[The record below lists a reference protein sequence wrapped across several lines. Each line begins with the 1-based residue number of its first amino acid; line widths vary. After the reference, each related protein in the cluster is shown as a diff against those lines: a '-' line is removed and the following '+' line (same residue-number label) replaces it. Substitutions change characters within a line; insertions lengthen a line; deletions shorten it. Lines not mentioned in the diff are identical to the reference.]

1 MISPAAG
8 TFCEIPFLN
17 VQCVGVSIF
26 WKFVLGVSARRKPQE
41 FAINV
46 SIIICEVEMMHLN
59 EDHVIGI
66 GLLWHAMNYVT

>member
-1 MISPAAG
+1 M
-8 TFCEIPFLN
+8 
-17 VQCVGVSIF
+17 
-26 WKFVLGVSARRKPQE
+26 LGVWARRKPQE